1 VCRNLSIIFII
12 INIIKNFFFAF
23 SSWSV
28 NSLNTESKP
37 YFSVHDVQ
45 ERDVIKTELGR
56 KGRRERGRQCGDQ
69 QWNFQCEGTREEG
82 RDLPQTV
89 ASVQCL
95 ELELQQF

>member
-1 VCRNLSIIFII
+1 MCRNLSIIFII

-56 KGRRERGRQCGDQ
+56 KGRRERGRSRPSPDSGLCAVSGAGAPTVLDQTRGD
-69 QWNFQCEGTREEG
+69 FTS
-82 RDLPQTV
+82 T
-89 ASVQCL
+89 
-95 ELELQQF
+95 